1 MSVRSE
7 NTADEQHLFTIA
19 QAASYLNV
27 PQRWVAEAV
36 RTRRVRCTRIGKHV
50 RFRPEH
56 LEELIEAGEQPVL
69 APANLIA
76 LPPRRVSSGRSRL

>member
-7 NTADEQHLFTIA
+7 SGPVEQQLLTIA

-36 RTRRVRCTRIGKHV
+36 RARRVRCTRIGKHV

-56 LEELIEAGEQPVL
+56 LEEVIAAGEQPVL
-69 APANLIA
+69 ASANVTA
-76 LPPRRVSSGRSRL
+76 LPTRRASSARSRL

>member
-7 NTADEQHLFTIA
+7 SGPVEQHLFTIA

-56 LEELIEAGEQPVL
+56 LEELIVAGEQPVL
-69 APANLIA
+69 VPANLTA
-76 LPPRRVSSGRSRL
+76 LPTRRVSSARSRL